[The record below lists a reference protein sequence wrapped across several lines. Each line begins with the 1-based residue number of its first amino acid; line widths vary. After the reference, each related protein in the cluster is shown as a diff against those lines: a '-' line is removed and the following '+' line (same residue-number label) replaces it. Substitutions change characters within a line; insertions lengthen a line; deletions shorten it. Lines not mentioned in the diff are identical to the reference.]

1 MNDLEKSTITS
12 YRQIDAIKCN
22 IQEVK
27 NQLQYGRQYAAH
39 SEKA

>member
-27 NQLQYGRQYAAH
+27 NQLQYGPSICCTLR
-39 SEKA
+39 KA